1 MKETNSKIKI
11 LFICHGN
18 ICRSPMAEFIMKDI
32 VKKNNVENQF
42 NIESAATSA
51 EEVGNSIYP
60 NAREQLIKHNIGG
73 FKDKRARQV
82 RKSDYDEFDYLIIMD
97 EENRYGLE
105 RIIGRDSESKISKL
119 LDFVDDEKI
128 KGQDIDDPWYTRDF
142 DLTYDEIKKGC
153 EGLLKFLNANIL

>member
-1 MKETNSKIKI
+1 MKETDNKIKI

-105 RIIGRDSESKISKL
+105 RISGRDSESKISKL